1 MSNFDGLPRAPIDNA
16 LSGRAKVPNYPKRD
30 PLLVAR
36 KKLTSPL
43 DFDPKTVDQTTT
55 TSGYYA
61 ARGLTAVHDLRENA
75 VKLANDPSISH
86 KQLSEALDKGMA
98 KILPI
103 IDENAARMTLQVDAA
118 KKARDALC
126 MGAITPN
133 LQAEIRGYFRS
144 VKADDVRTAIIND
157 KRC

>member
-1 MSNFDGLPRAPIDNA
+1 
-16 LSGRAKVPNYPKRD
+16 
-30 PLLVAR
+30 
-36 KKLTSPL
+36 
-43 DFDPKTVDQTTT
+43 
-55 TSGYYA
+55 
-61 ARGLTAVHDLRENA
+61 
-75 VKLANDPSISH
+75 
-86 KQLSEALDKGMA
+86 
-98 KILPI
+98 
-103 IDENAARMTLQVDAA
+103 MTLQVDAA

>member
-1 MSNFDGLPRAPIDNA
+1 MSNFDGLPRAPTDNA

-43 DFDPKTVDQTTT
+43 DFDPKTVDATT

-61 ARGLTAVHDLRENA
+61 ARGLTAIHQLRTDA
-75 VKLANDPSISH
+75 VKVANDPSISH

-103 IDENAARMTLQVDAA
+103 IDENAARMTLQVDSA
-118 KKARDALC
+118 KKARDLLA
-126 MGAITPN
+126 MGPISPN
-133 LQAEIRGYFRS
+133 LQAEIRGHFRTC
-144 VKADDVRTAIIND
+144 KTGEIRTAIIND

>member
-1 MSNFDGLPRAPIDNA
+1 MSNFDGLPRAPIDQA
-16 LSGRAKVPNYPKRD
+16 LSGRVKKPNFPQRDAKR
-30 PLLVAR
+30 LAR
-36 KKLTSPL
+36 KALTSPI
-43 DFDPKTVDQTTT
+43 DFHPKTVDATT

-86 KQLSEALDKGMA
+86 KQLSQALDKGMA